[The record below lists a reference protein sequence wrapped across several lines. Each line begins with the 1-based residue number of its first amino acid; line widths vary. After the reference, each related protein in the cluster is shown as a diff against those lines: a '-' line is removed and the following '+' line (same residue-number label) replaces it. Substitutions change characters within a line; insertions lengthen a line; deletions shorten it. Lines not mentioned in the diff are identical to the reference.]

1 MKNGIN
7 KENVLEALKQIID
20 PDLGQDIVVLNF
32 IKKLT
37 IDNGKVSFDIELTT
51 AACPIKEQFKTQAE
65 ELVSALEGVTA
76 VHVTMTGPQKKTHLH
91 RENSGLN
98 NVQTIIGV
106 SSCKGGVG
114 KSTVAALLAKETA
127 ARGFKVGLLDLDLF
141 GPSVPTLFHLHERAR
156 LGDAKKF
163 IPFEKDGLK
172 LMSFGFLIGEAPA
185 VMRGPIATS
194 YTQQL
199 LHNTEWGDL
208 DYLFLDMPPGTGDIQ
223 LTITQSVPLHGAV
236 IITTRQ
242 ALSLADVAKGILM
255 FERVN
260 VPILG
265 VIENM
270 VYYTCDGCEKKH
282 YLFGGGE
289 VSKLKETF
297 GLETL
302 GQLPLQNQWMHELDL
317 AIQKPLLVHMVDQ
330 LMRSVGK
337 VTQRATKVPEVI
349 FDDKQIHLKWS
360 DGTSWDLANKDLR
373 LSCRCAHCVEELTG
387 QQILKPEDVPEDIKA
402 EEVEVLGNYAIAIK
416 WSDGHASGI
425 YPYQNM
431 VSM

>member
-1 MKNGIN
+1 MPTQ
-7 KENVLEALKQIID
+7 EQVLNQLKSIID
-20 PDLGQDIVVLNF
+20 PDLGKDIVTLNF
-32 IKKLT
+32 IKNLE
-37 IDNGKVSFDIELTT
+37 INEGAVSFSIELTT
-51 AACPIKEQFKTQAE
+51 AACPIKEQFKIQAE
-65 ELVSALEGVTA
+65 QLVQAIDGVTE
-76 VHVTMTGPQKKTHLH
+76 VSVNMTAQTKKP
-91 RENSGLN
+91 RMNMDQSGLK

-141 GPSVPTLFHLHERAR
+141 GPSLPTLFDVHDRVR
-156 LGDAKKF
+156 LSDQKKF
-163 IPFEKDGLK
+163 IPNERDGIK
-172 LMSFGFLIGEAPA
+172 LMSFGFLIGDAPA
-185 VMRGPIATS
+185 VMRGPIATN

-199 LHNTEWGDL
+199 LHNTEWGEL

-223 LTITQSVPLHGAV
+223 LTITQSVTMDGAV

-242 ALSLADVAKGILM
+242 ALSLADVSKGILM

-265 VIENM
+265 MIENM
-270 VYYTCDGCEKKH
+270 VYYLCDGCDKKH

-289 VSKLKETF
+289 VSQLTERF
-297 GLETL
+297 GLQSL
-302 GQLPLQNQWMHELDL
+302 GQLPLQNQWMKQLDL
-317 AIQKPLLVHMVDQ
+317 AVQKPLLVEMVDQ

-337 VTQRATKVPEVI
+337 ATQRAAHVPEVV
-349 FDDKQIHLKWS
+349 FDEQTVHLKWP
-360 DGTSWDLANKDLR
+360 DGRTKDLSNKELR
-373 LSCRCAHCVEELTG
+373 LSCRCAHCVDELTG
-387 QQILKPEDVPEDIKA
+387 KQILQPSDVPLDIKA

-425 YPYQNM
+425 YPYA
-431 VSM
+431 SMLTSS